1 MKLIAEHEIGN
12 VNLIREGI
20 DEKTGEKT
28 IFMEG
33 IFAQAEKKN
42 RNKRIYPKK
51 VLEGAMEKYI
61 EEYVKKSRALVELNH
76 PKEVAPNPERACILI
91 QDLKWKDNDVYGKAK
106 VLSTPMGEIVKSL
119 IKDGV
124 QLGVSTRGV
133 GSLSEKNG
141 QTLVESDYT
150 ISAIDV
156 VSNPSGIDCWVNGV
170 LENVEYYYDKG
181 VLCECSAEEY
191 LLHKKKG
198 TIVQIEEDFNNFLK
212 NLVL

>member
-28 IFMEG
+28 LFMEG

-61 EEYVKKSRALVELNH
+61 EEYVKKSRALGELNH

-106 VLSTPMGEIVKSL
+106 VLSTPMGELVKTL

-181 VLCECSAEEY
+181 VLCECTAEEY

-198 TIVQIEEDFNNFLK
+198 SIIQIEEDFNKFLA

>member
-61 EEYVKKSRALVELNH
+61 EEYVKKSRALGELNH

-198 TIVQIEEDFNNFLK
+198 TIVQIEEDFSNFLK